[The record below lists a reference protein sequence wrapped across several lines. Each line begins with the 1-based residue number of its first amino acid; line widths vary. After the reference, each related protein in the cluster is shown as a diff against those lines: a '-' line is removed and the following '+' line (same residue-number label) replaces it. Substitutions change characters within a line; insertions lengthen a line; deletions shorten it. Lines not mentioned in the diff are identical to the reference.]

1 MAFEN
6 GQNVNMQRLEKGL
19 KSEGLAQV
27 QVGEKAQRWKLKLQF
42 LPGTSFITSQVSSD
56 STLTVMMSLA

>member
-27 QVGEKAQRWKLKLQF
+27 QVGEKAQRWKLQLQF
-42 LPGTSFITSQVSSD
+42 LPGTSFITSQVS
-56 STLTVMMSLA
+56 